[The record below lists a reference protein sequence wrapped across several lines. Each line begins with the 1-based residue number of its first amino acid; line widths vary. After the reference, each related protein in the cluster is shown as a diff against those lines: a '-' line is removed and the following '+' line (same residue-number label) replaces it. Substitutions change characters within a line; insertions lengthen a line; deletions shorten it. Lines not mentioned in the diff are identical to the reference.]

1 MRDTEW
7 SPQQLYGVLARF
19 LWLAV
24 GVFLL
29 IWFLDL
35 ITTAILFFAFALI
48 LMMALNPPVTWL
60 EGKGVPRGV
69 AALLVFLSLL
79 AAFALLAW
87 LLVPTLIEQVTQLV
101 RSLPD
106 YAASLRSR
114 ADRWLTRTPGVEDW
128 LQLDNLDTGKL
139 LPAAQTVLLRV
150 GRYSLGLVTLVLFAI
165 VLASTV
171 VYALANPRPL
181 LHGYLSVFPP
191 QMRERAARAFARSSE
206 VVVGWLWSNVIVGSI
221 EGIAAA
227 AFLYWMGVPGA
238 LLWGVLTFFAELV
251 PKLGPYL
258 MTLPPVL
265 IALAIDP
272 MTAVWV
278 LLFYI
283 VLQEIAGDVIAPL
296 VRARQMNLHPVSTIF
311 AVLAMGSAFGLLGAL
326 ISTPV
331 AGFVKAYYDEFYAAR
346 NPRDEKADE
355 RVEDMLHRRVVQIER
370 DEADEADEAADSDDA
385 TEPPDAEERWPVR
398 DRAAA

>member
-7 SPQQLYGVLARF
+7 SPHQLYGVLARF

-24 GVFLL
+24 GILLL

-48 LMMALNPPVTWL
+48 LTLALNPPVTWL

-69 AALLVFLSLL
+69 AALLVFLALL
-79 AAFALLAW
+79 TVFALLVW
-87 LLVPTLIEQVTQLV
+87 LVVPTLIEQVTQLA
-101 RSLPD
+101 RSLPE
-106 YAASLRSR
+106 YATSLRNR

-128 LQLDNLDTGKL
+128 LQLDNLDTSKL
-139 LPAAQTVLLRV
+139 LPAAQTLLLRV

-165 VLASTV
+165 VLASTI

-181 LHGYLSVFPP
+181 LNGYLSVFPP
-191 QMRERAARAFARSSE
+191 PLRERASRAFSRSSK
-206 VVVGWLWSNVIVGSI
+206 VVVGWLWSNVIVGGI

-227 AFLYWMGVPGA
+227 AFLAWMGVPGA

-258 MTLPPVL
+258 MTIPPVL

-283 VLQEIAGDVIAPL
+283 LLQEVAGDVIAPM

-311 AVLAMGSAFGLLGAL
+311 AVLALGSAFGLLGAL

-346 NPRDEKADE
+346 YPRDGKADE
-355 RVEDMLHRRVVQIER
+355 RVEDMLHRRVSQ
-370 DEADEADEAADSDDA
+370 DDQDGTADAA
-385 TEPPDAEERWPVR
+385 EPPDSEPRHPAR